1 LSTPEPAPA
10 GGSRVRRVVIVI
22 AILGLAVATGII
34 GWVGFGKVA
43 HAFAMIG
50 WKGLGGMILTY
61 LPPVALLAGG
71 WWVLNPGAKPRDW
84 LVLYYARLVRDAS
97 GELLPFS
104 SLGGFV
110 FGARAAIL
118 GGVEPAAAISTTAA
132 DVTAEFIGQLGFTA
146 VGIAL
151 LAQQP
156 GHEENQQLL
165 TSSVLGLAAGV
176 VAAILFVFVQRW
188 ASGPIERGVAR
199 WAPSALAQ
207 TSAVIAQLH
216 DCYRKPGRLTV
227 SSVLHLGA
235 WLLGAVGV
243 WIGLHFA
250 GIDYVMLE
258 GGRRLP
264 LTLRMIVGLE
274 SLVYVVR
281 TITFA
286 TPMGLGVIEGGYVVV
301 GHLFGLPADFCLGL
315 SLIKRLRD
323 IAIGLPALG
332 AWQVLEGRHAM
343 VGARKTAAITQEA
356 SAE

>member
-1 LSTPEPAPA
+1 MSAAEQP
-10 GGSRVRRVVIVI
+10 GGGHVRRVVVVI
-22 AILGLAVATGII
+22 AIIGLALATGII

-43 HAFAMIG
+43 HAFAEIG
-50 WKGLGGMILTY
+50 WRGLLGMIITY

-71 WWVLNPGAKPRDW
+71 WWALDPGAKLKDW
-84 LVLYYARLVRDAS
+84 FVLYYARLVRDAS

-156 GHEENQQLL
+156 GAKVENQELL

-176 VAAILFVFVQRW
+176 VAAILFVFAQRW
-188 ASGPIERGVAR
+188 ASGPIERAVAR
-199 WAPSALAQ
+199 WAPSALAH

-216 DCYRKPGRLTV
+216 SLYRKPARVTI
-227 SSVLHLGA
+227 SSVLHLAA

-243 WIGLHFA
+243 WAGLWMAGLH
-250 GIDYVMLE
+250 MSM
-258 GGRRLP
+258 R
-264 LTLRMIVGLE
+264 TIVGVE

-301 GHLFGLPADFCLGL
+301 GHLFGLPPDFALAL

-332 AWQVLEGRHAM
+332 VWQVLEGRRAM
-343 VGARKTAAITQEA
+343 VSPRKPPALAPD
-356 SAE
+356 AE

>member
-1 LSTPEPAPA
+1 MSAPEQTGR
-10 GGSRVRRVVIVI
+10 GGHVRRAAVI
-22 AILGLAVATGII
+22 AAIAGLVIATGII
-34 GWVGFGKVA
+34 AYVGFGKVA
-43 HAFAMIG
+43 AAFAMIG

-61 LPPVALLAGG
+61 LPPVVLLSGA
-71 WWVLNPGAKPRDW
+71 WWVLDVGARLRDW
-84 LVLYYARLVRDAS
+84 PVLYYARLVRDAS

-156 GHEENQQLL
+156 GHQENQQLL
-165 TSSVLGLAAGV
+165 TSSILGLAAGV

-188 ASGPIERGVAR
+188 ASAPIERAVAR
-199 WAPSALAQ
+199 WAPAALAQ

-216 DCYRKPGRLTV
+216 DCYRKPGRLTI

-250 GIDYVMLE
+250 GIDYVKLDN
-258 GGRRLP
+258 GQHLP

-286 TPMGLGVIEGGYVVV
+286 TPMGLGVIEGGYVLV

-323 IAIGLPALG
+323 IAIGVPAI
-332 AWQVLEGRHAM
+332 AIWQLMEGRRAI
-343 VGARKTAAITQEA
+343 VTPKAKAASPSPTQP
-356 SAE
+356 

>member
-1 LSTPEPAPA
+1 M
-10 GGSRVRRVVIVI
+10 VI

-43 HAFAMIG
+43 HAFATIG
-50 WKGLGGMILTY
+50 WKGLLAMCATY
-61 LPPVALLAGG
+61 LPPVALLAAA
-71 WWVLNPGAKPRDW
+71 WWALDPGAKLKDW
-84 LVLYYARLVRDAS
+84 FVLYYARLVRDAS

-118 GGVEPAAAISTTAA
+118 GGMEPAAAISTTAA

-146 VGIAL
+146 VGVAL

-156 GHEENQQLL
+156 QAQLENQQLL

-176 VAAILFVFVQRW
+176 VAAILFVLLQRW
-188 ASGPIERGVAR
+188 ASGPIERAVAR

-216 DCYRKPGRLTV
+216 GLYQKPGRLTI
-227 SSVLHLGA
+227 SSVLHLAA

-243 WIGLHFA
+243 WVGLLAA
-250 GIDYVMLE
+250 GVTLNGHPI
-258 GGRRLP
+258 
-264 LTLRMIVGLE
+264 TLRVVMGVE

-281 TITFA
+281 TVTFA

-301 GHLFGLPADFCLGL
+301 GQLFGLTPELALAL

-332 AWQVLEGRHAM
+332 AWQFLEGRRVL
-343 VGARKTAAITQEA
+343 VGQRKVDALAGPESPT
-356 SAE
+356 